1 MLSLSKR
8 LAVNPRL
15 RKIWSTYVPYALGIA
30 SNAGLN
36 IVLISLLTHQLA
48 PSVYGT
54 YSVSITVIVLASSV
68 AGQWLQQATGRFL
81 AGSST
86 AESAYTKAAILL
98 GLGGILLMLL
108 VFYALTALFVLV
120 DSKHGSD
127 LWLVC
132 VFGIAAQTIF
142 TLVGTALQSEQRAW
156 SYAVQQ
162 ACSGALKIAFS
173 VLVCR
178 ASQQNVGGL
187 LYACAAAQ
195 LLGVIF
201 GAWQARFF
209 DRTVLRKLGSSR
221 ALLIFRRLRAYGGA
235 MTLWFIFMNLA
246 MYCDRLLVR
255 ALAGSATAG
264 LYGAA
269 ATLVVGSVN
278 LVMAPIL
285 AATWPQLMAAWNMR
299 NEQAASRMLGDLL
312 TYLMCAGVALVAVVS
327 AVAEPATRLFLGEKF
342 SAASTLLPL
351 LTASAFCFSLGP
363 FFHKPLEFKERK
375 ATMCAFAAMA
385 LLLNGLLS
393 VILTPWLGGVGAGTA
408 ALVSGAAYCA
418 LCAVR
423 GKKIVNWRIRADRL
437 ATVSALAVAASFL
450 ARRVSSWWHFEGNLW
465 DFIAAS
471 AAFGVLFGVAL
482 AGAFVVSS
490 ARRRL
495 KIMGG

>member
-1 MLSLSKR
+1 
-8 LAVNPRL
+8 
-15 RKIWSTYVPYALGIA
+15 
-30 SNAGLN
+30 
-36 IVLISLLTHQLA
+36 
-48 PSVYGT
+48 
-54 YSVSITVIVLASSV
+54 
-68 AGQWLQQATGRFL
+68 
-81 AGSST
+81 
-86 AESAYTKAAILL
+86 
-98 GLGGILLMLL
+98 
-108 VFYALTALFVLV
+108 
-120 DSKHGSD
+120 
-127 LWLVC
+127 
-132 VFGIAAQTIF
+132 
-142 TLVGTALQSEQRAW
+142 
-156 SYAVQQ
+156 
-162 ACSGALKIAFS
+162 
-173 VLVCR
+173 
-178 ASQQNVGGL
+178 
-187 LYACAAAQ
+187 
-195 LLGVIF
+195 
-201 GAWQARFF
+201 
-209 DRTVLRKLGSSR
+209 
-221 ALLIFRRLRAYGGA
+221 
-235 MTLWFIFMNLA
+235 
-246 MYCDRLLVR
+246 
-255 ALAGSATAG
+255 
-264 LYGAA
+264 
-269 ATLVVGSVN
+269 
-278 LVMAPIL
+278 
-285 AATWPQLMAAWNMR
+285 
-299 NEQAASRMLGDLL
+299 MLGDLL

-363 FFHKPLEFKERK
+363 FFHKPPEFKERK